1 MALPADRWGE
11 ISALFAELIDLPA
24 AERATRLAALAHDA
38 PLHAEISS
46 LLASADDVGERF
58 EQAASMPLTDARDT
72 VPTMGRRVGQY
83 ELLRE
88 IGQGGMGTVYE
99 AHRADDQYRKRVAIK
114 MVSLLGDRTQALARF
129 QRERQLLARLEH
141 RNIAALLDGGV
152 TAEGE
157 PYFIMEYVEGQP
169 IDQWCTARHLG
180 LRDRLALFRQVCAA
194 VQYAHEHL
202 VIHRDL
208 KPGNILVAEDG
219 TVKLLDFGIAKLAD
233 PTQLGGDDLTHTGVT
248 PMTVAYAS
256 PEQLLGGE
264 VTTAS
269 DIYSLGVVL
278 YELVTGVRPFA
289 PTARGALV
297 ERGVPTAPSRAVTA
311 ESAVS
316 EQDTAARLRRSLAG
330 DVDSIVLM
338 ALRPEAERR
347 YRTAQQLGDDL
358 QRYLGG
364 LPVLAQ
370 PDTIGYRL
378 GKFARR
384 NRMAVAAAALAVVA
398 LIGGTV
404 VSLRQAQVARAERD
418 RAVFEQQR
426 TAQVTQFFRD
436 VLSAAKPQESGKGT
450 TVVEAIDLVIPRID
464 SSFRSAPD
472 LRAAIKNTLASTLID
487 MGLYER
493 ARPLMLDAV
502 RLQDSL
508 GERVSL
514 RERADGLYNLA
525 GLETEV
531 GSPERA
537 ESLYRRS
544 LVMYG
549 KVPGI
554 DSIEIYRGMNN
565 LANSISEQG
574 RVAEAAEVYAKVADR
589 IAALRPDVGSA
600 VALTNYA
607 TALATL
613 GRYVEAEPRLR
624 EAAAIF
630 TRTRGP
636 GDVRV
641 GNALQPLAGALLF
654 QGKYAEADSVVQ
666 RAIAIYT
673 ATLGADNPGTLAAVR
688 MRINILADAG
698 RCAEAIA
705 PAEGIVALR
714 GKGLSERDASLN
726 TALLFL
732 GWCQA
737 ELGDPARG
745 TRTAREGLRLRR
757 AAFPPT
763 HWAIAQG
770 ESMVGDI
777 LARRG
782 PAFHAEAERLLRSGY
797 EGMARELDSTHVR
810 VKQAKERWERV
821 RGTR

>member
-1 MALPADRWGE
+1 
-11 ISALFAELIDLPA
+11 
-24 AERATRLAALAHDA
+24 
-38 PLHAEISS
+38 
-46 LLASADDVGERF
+46 
-58 EQAASMPLTDARDT
+58 
-72 VPTMGRRVGQY
+72 
-83 ELLRE
+83 
-88 IGQGGMGTVYE
+88 
-99 AHRADDQYRKRVAIK
+99 
-114 MVSLLGDRTQALARF
+114 
-129 QRERQLLARLEH
+129 
-141 RNIAALLDGGV
+141 
-152 TAEGE
+152 
-157 PYFIMEYVEGQP
+157 
-169 IDQWCTARHLG
+169 
-180 LRDRLALFRQVCAA
+180 
-194 VQYAHEHL
+194 
-202 VIHRDL
+202 
-208 KPGNILVAEDG
+208 
-219 TVKLLDFGIAKLAD
+219 
-233 PTQLGGDDLTHTGVT
+233 
-248 PMTVAYAS
+248 
-256 PEQLLGGE
+256 
-264 VTTAS
+264 
-269 DIYSLGVVL
+269 
-278 YELVTGVRPFA
+278 
-289 PTARGALV
+289 
-297 ERGVPTAPSRAVTA
+297 
-311 ESAVS
+311 
-316 EQDTAARLRRSLAG
+316 
-330 DVDSIVLM
+330 
-338 ALRPEAERR
+338 
-347 YRTAQQLGDDL
+347 
-358 QRYLGG
+358 
-364 LPVLAQ
+364 
-370 PDTIGYRL
+370 
-378 GKFARR
+378 
-384 NRMAVAAAALAVVA
+384 
-398 LIGGTV
+398 
-404 VSLRQAQVARAERD
+404 
-418 RAVFEQQR
+418 
-426 TAQVTQFFRD
+426 
-436 VLSAAKPQESGKGT
+436 
-450 TVVEAIDLVIPRID
+450 
-464 SSFRSAPD
+464 
-472 LRAAIKNTLASTLID
+472 
-487 MGLYER
+487 GLYDR

-508 GERVSL
+508 GEQVSL

-565 LANSISEQG
+565 LANAISEQG

-613 GRYVEAEPRLR
+613 GRYVDAEPRLR
-624 EAAAIF
+624 SAAAIF
-630 TRTRGP
+630 AKTRGP
-636 GDVRV
+636 DDVRV

-654 QGKYAEADSVVQ
+654 QGKYAEADSVAR

-745 TRTAREGLRLRR
+745 ERTAREGLRLRR

-782 PAFHAEAERLLRSGY
+782 PAFRAEAERLLKSGY

-810 VKQAKERWERV
+810 VKQAKARMERV
-821 RGTR
+821 VGTK

>member
-1 MALPADRWGE
+1 MGLPADRWGE
-11 ISALFAELIDLPA
+11 LSARFAELLELPP
-24 AERATRLAALAHDA
+24 AERTARLAALADDA
-38 PLHAEISS
+38 PLHAELIS
-46 LLASADDVGERF
+46 LLAAADDVGDRF
-58 EQAASMPLTDARDT
+58 EQSASMPASDA
-72 VPTMGRRVGQY
+72 PTPEALLGRRVGQY
-83 ELLRE
+83 ELVRE

-114 MVSLLGDRTQALARF
+114 MVSLLGDRAQALARF

-152 TAEGE
+152 TPEGE

-180 LRDRLALFRQVCAA
+180 LRERLGLFRQVCAA

-233 PTQLGGDDLTHTGVT
+233 PTLLGGDDLTHTGVT

-278 YELVTGVRPFA
+278 YELVTGVRPFG

-297 ERGVPTAPSRAVTA
+297 ERGVPTAPSRAVTEEA
-311 ESAVS
+311 AAS
-316 EQDTAARLRRSLAG
+316 EHDTAARLRRSLAG
-330 DVDSIVLM
+330 DVDSIILM

-358 QRYLGG
+358 QRHLGG

-384 NRMAVAAAALAVVA
+384 NRVAVAAGVLAVVA
-398 LIGGTV
+398 LVGGTV
-404 VSLRQAQVARAERD
+404 VSMRQAQVARAERD
-418 RAVFEQQR
+418 RAVLEQQR

-450 TVVEAIDLVIPRID
+450 TVVEAIDVVIPRID

-487 MGLYER
+487 MGLYDR

-554 DSIEIYRGMNN
+554 DSVEIYRGMNN
-565 LANSISEQG
+565 LANAISEQG

-589 IAALRPDVGSA
+589 IAALRPDVSSA

-636 GDVRV
+636 NDMRV
-641 GNALQPLAGALLF
+641 ANALQPLAGALLF
-654 QGKYAEADSVVQ
+654 QGKYAEADSVAQ
-666 RAIAIYT
+666 RAIAIYS

-698 RCAEAIA
+698 RCREAV
-705 PAEGIVALR
+705 PLAEGVVALR
-714 GKGLSERDASLN
+714 GRGLNERDASLN

-745 TRTAREGLRLRR
+745 ERTAREGLRLRR
-757 AAFPPT
+757 AAFPST

-810 VKQAKERWERV
+810 VKQAKARLERV
-821 RGTR
+821 TQGK

>member
-1 MALPADRWGE
+1 MALPAERWGE
-11 ISALFAELIDLPA
+11 VSALFAELLDLPL
-24 AERATRLAALAHDA
+24 AERTARLAALAHDA
-38 PLHAEISS
+38 PLHAELRS
-46 LLASADDVGERF
+46 LLASADSVGDRF
-58 EQAASMPLTDARDT
+58 EQAAAMPATTPDAPRI
-72 VPTMGRRVGQY
+72 GRRIGPY
-83 ELLRE
+83 ELVRE

-99 AHRADDQYRKRVAIK
+99 GERVDGDFRKRVAIK
-114 MVSLLGDRTQALARF
+114 LVSVVGHRTQATARF

-141 RNIAALLDGGV
+141 RNIAALVDGGV
-152 TAEGE
+152 SEEGE
-157 PYFIMEYVEGQP
+157 PYFIMEYVEGEP
-169 IDQWCTARHLG
+169 IDRWCASRQLG
-180 LRDRLALFRQVCAA
+180 LRERLALFRQVCAA

-208 KPGNILVAEDG
+208 KPGNIFVADDG

-233 PTQLGGDDLTHTGVT
+233 PTVAEAETLTQTGAL

-256 PEQLLGGE
+256 PEQLRGDE

-278 YELVTGVRPFA
+278 YELLTGVRPFPA
-289 PTARGALV
+289 GSRGAALLD
-297 ERGVPTAPSRAVTA
+297 RGVPTAPSRAEPDGG
-311 ESAVS
+311 ESGSAP
-316 EQDTAARLRRSLAG
+316 DTAARWRRTLAG

-347 YRTAQQLGDDL
+347 YRTAQQLADDL
-358 QRYLGG
+358 QRFLTG

-370 PDTIGYRL
+370 PDTLGYRV

-384 NRMAVAAAALAVVA
+384 NRVAVAAAALALIA
-398 LIGGTV
+398 LVGGTAI
-404 VSLRQAQVARAERD
+404 SLRQARVARAERD
-418 RAVFEQQR
+418 RAVLEQQR
-426 TAQVTQFFRD
+426 TAQVTQFFQD
-436 VLSAAKPQESGKGT
+436 VLSTSKPQESGTGT
-450 TVVEAIDLVIPRID
+450 TVLEAIDLVIPRID
-464 SSFRSAPD
+464 SSFASAPD

-493 ARPLMLDAV
+493 ARPLMVDAV
-502 RLQDSL
+502 RLHDSL
-508 GERVSL
+508 GDRVTL
-514 RERADGLYNLA
+514 RERADGLYNMA

-544 LVMYG
+544 LTLYG
-549 KVPGI
+549 QIPGI
-554 DSIEIYRGMNN
+554 DSVELYQGMNN
-565 LANSISEQG
+565 LANALSEQG
-574 RVAEAAEVYAKVADR
+574 RLEEAAELYAKVVDR
-589 IAALRPDVGSA
+589 LAVLRPDGGSA

-636 GDVRV
+636 EDMRV
-641 GNALQPLAGALLF
+641 AGALQPLAGALLF
-654 QGKYAEADSVVQ
+654 QGKYAEADSVAE

-673 ATLGADNPGTLAAVR
+673 ATLGPDNPGTLAAVR

-698 RCAEAIA
+698 RCREAIA

-714 GKGLSERDASLN
+714 GKGLAERDASLN

-737 ELGDPARG
+737 ELGDPVRG
-745 TRTAREGLRLRR
+745 ERTAREGLRLRR

-763 HWAIAQG
+763 HWAVAQG
-770 ESMVGDI
+770 ESMLGDV
-777 LARRG
+777 LAKRG
-782 PAFHAEAERLLRSGY
+782 AAYRVEAERLLRSGY

-810 VKQAKERWERV
+810 VRQAKRRWERV
-821 RGTR
+821 RGGA

>member
-1 MALPADRWGE
+1 MGLPADRWGE
-11 ISALFAELIDLPA
+11 LSAHFAELLELPP
-24 AERATRLAALAHDA
+24 AERTARLAALADDTS
-38 PLHAEISS
+38 LHAELIS
-46 LLASADDVGERF
+46 LLAAADDVGDRF
-58 EQAASMPLTDARDT
+58 EQSASMPTSDAPST
-72 VPTMGRRVGQY
+72 LPLLGRRVGQY
-83 ELLRE
+83 ELVRE

-114 MVSLLGDRTQALARF
+114 MVSLLGDRAQALARF

-180 LRDRLALFRQVCAA
+180 LRERLGLFRQVCAA

-233 PTQLGGDDLTHTGVT
+233 PTLIGGDDLTHTGVT

-278 YELVTGVRPFA
+278 YELVTGVRPFG

-297 ERGVPTAPSRAVTA
+297 ERGVPTAPSRAVTGDA
-311 ESAVS
+311 AANEH
-316 EQDTAARLRRSLAG
+316 DTAARLRRSLAG
-330 DVDSIVLM
+330 DVDSIILM

-358 QRYLGG
+358 QRHLGG

-384 NRMAVAAAALAVVA
+384 NRVAVAAGVLAVAA

-404 VSLRQAQVARAERD
+404 VSMRQAQVARAERD
-418 RAVFEQQR
+418 RAVLEQQR

-487 MGLYER
+487 MGLYDR
-493 ARPLMLDAV
+493 ARPLMFDAV

-554 DSIEIYRGMNN
+554 DSVEIYRGMNN
-565 LANSISEQG
+565 LANAISEQG

-589 IAALRPDVGSA
+589 IAALRPDVSSA

-613 GRYVEAEPRLR
+613 GRYVDAEPRLR
-624 EAAAIF
+624 EAATIF

-636 GDVRV
+636 NDMRV
-641 GNALQPLAGALLF
+641 ANALQPLAGALLF
-654 QGKYAEADSVVQ
+654 QGKYAEADSVAQ
-666 RAIAIYT
+666 RAIMIYT

-698 RCAEAIA
+698 RCREAVPLADEI
-705 PAEGIVALR
+705 IALR

-745 TRTAREGLRLRR
+745 ERTAREGLRLRR

-810 VKQAKERWERV
+810 VKQAKARWERV
-821 RGTR
+821 RGG

>member
-1 MALPADRWGE
+1 VGLPADRWGE
-11 ISALFAELIDLPA
+11 LSARFAELLELPP
-24 AERATRLAALAHDA
+24 AERTARLAALADDA
-38 PLHAEISS
+38 PLHAELIS
-46 LLASADDVGERF
+46 LLAAADDVGDRF
-58 EQAASMPLTDARDT
+58 EQSASMPASDA
-72 VPTMGRRVGQY
+72 PTPEALLGRRVGQY
-83 ELLRE
+83 ELVRE

-114 MVSLLGDRTQALARF
+114 MVSLLGDRAQALARF

-152 TAEGE
+152 TPEGE

-180 LRDRLALFRQVCAA
+180 LRERLGLFRQVCAA

-233 PTQLGGDDLTHTGVT
+233 PTLLGGDDLTHTGVT

-278 YELVTGVRPFA
+278 YELVTGVRPFG

-297 ERGVPTAPSRAVTA
+297 ERGVPTAPSRAVTEEA
-311 ESAVS
+311 AAS
-316 EQDTAARLRRSLAG
+316 EHDTAARLRRSLAG
-330 DVDSIVLM
+330 DVDSIILM

-358 QRYLGG
+358 QRHLGG

-398 LIGGTV
+398 LVGGTV
-404 VSLRQAQVARAERD
+404 VSMRQAQVARAERD
-418 RAVFEQQR
+418 RAVLEQQR

-487 MGLYER
+487 MGLYDR

-554 DSIEIYRGMNN
+554 DSVEIYRGMNN
-565 LANSISEQG
+565 LANAISEQG

-589 IAALRPDVGSA
+589 IAALRPDVSSA

-636 GDVRV
+636 NDMRV
-641 GNALQPLAGALLF
+641 ANALQPLAGALLF
-654 QGKYAEADSVVQ
+654 QGKYAEADSVAQ
-666 RAIAIYT
+666 RAIAIYS

-698 RCAEAIA
+698 RCREAV
-705 PAEGIVALR
+705 PLAEGVVALR
-714 GKGLSERDASLN
+714 GRGLNERDASLN

-745 TRTAREGLRLRR
+745 ERTAREGLRLRR
-757 AAFPPT
+757 AAFPST

-810 VKQAKERWERV
+810 VKQAKARLERV
-821 RGTR
+821 TQGK

>member
-1 MALPADRWGE
+1 MALPAERWGE
-11 ISALFAELIDLPA
+11 LSALFAELLDLPPD
-24 AERATRLAALAHDA
+24 ERATRLAALAHDA
-38 PLHAEISS
+38 PLHAELSS

-58 EQAASMPLTDARDT
+58 EQAASMPEVSRAS
-72 VPTMGRRVGQY
+72 VPLLGRRVGQY

-152 TAEGE
+152 TPEGE

-169 IDQWCTARHLG
+169 LDQWCAARHLG
-180 LRDRLALFRQVCAA
+180 LRERLGLFRQVCAA

-208 KPGNILVAEDG
+208 KPGNILVADDG

-233 PTQLGGDDLTHTGVT
+233 PTLLGSDDLTHTGVT

-278 YELVTGVRPFA
+278 YELVTGVRPFG
-289 PTARGALV
+289 PTPRGVLA
-297 ERGVPTAPSRAVTA
+297 ERGVPTAPSRAVTTDA
-311 ESAVS
+311 AVS
-316 EQDTAARLRRSLAG
+316 EGDTAARLRRSLAG
-330 DVDSIVLM
+330 DVDSIILM

-358 QRYLGG
+358 NRFLGG

-384 NRMAVAAAALAVVA
+384 NRVAVAAGVLAVVA
-398 LIGGTV
+398 LVGGTV
-404 VSLRQAQVARAERD
+404 ISVQQARVAREERD
-418 RAVFEQQR
+418 HAILEQQR

-436 VLSAAKPQESGKGT
+436 VLSAAKPQESGRGT

-464 SSFRSAPD
+464 SSFARAPD

-487 MGLYER
+487 MGLFDR

-502 RLQDSL
+502 RLHDSL
-508 GERVSL
+508 GERISL

-549 KVPGI
+549 KVSGI
-554 DSIEIYRGMNN
+554 DSVEIYRGMNN
-565 LANSISEQG
+565 LANAISEQG
-574 RVAEAAEVYAKVADR
+574 RIAEAADVYAKVADR
-589 IAALRPDVGSA
+589 IAALRPDATSA

-630 TRTRGP
+630 AKTRGP

-654 QGKYAEADSVVQ
+654 QGKYAEADSVAQ
-666 RAIAIYT
+666 QAIAIFT

-688 MRINILADAG
+688 MRINILADGG
-698 RCAEAIA
+698 RCREAIG
-705 PAEGIVALR
+705 PAEQIIGLR
-714 GKGLSERDASLN
+714 GTGLNERDASLN

-745 TRTAREGLRLRR
+745 ERTAREGLRLRR

-763 HWAIAQG
+763 HWAVAQG

-810 VKQAKERWERV
+810 VKQAKTRWERV
-821 RGTR
+821 RGR

>member
-1 MALPADRWGE
+1 VALPADRWGE
-11 ISALFAELIDLPA
+11 LSALFAELLELPP
-24 AERATRLAALAHDA
+24 AERAARLAALTHDA
-38 PLHAEISS
+38 PLHTELAS
-46 LLASADDVGERF
+46 LLESADDVGERF
-58 EQAASMPLTDARDT
+58 EQPASMPASDPPL
-72 VPTMGRRVGQY
+72 PQLGRRVGQY

-152 TAEGE
+152 TPEGE

-169 IDQWCTARHLG
+169 LDQWCAAHHLG

-233 PTQLGGDDLTHTGVT
+233 PTLLGGDDLTHTGVT

-278 YELVTGVRPFA
+278 YELVTGVRPFS

-316 EQDTAARLRRSLAG
+316 EHDTAARLRRSLAG
-330 DVDSIVLM
+330 DVDSIILM
-338 ALRPEAERR
+338 ALRPEAARR

-358 QRYLGG
+358 QRFLGG

-384 NRMAVAAAALAVVA
+384 NRVAVAAGVLAVGA
-398 LIGGTV
+398 LVGGTV
-404 VSLRQAQVARAERD
+404 VSIRQARVARDERD
-418 RAVFEQQR
+418 RAILEQQR

-464 SSFRSAPD
+464 SSFAKAPD

-487 MGLYER
+487 MGLYDR

-525 GLETEV
+525 GLETEI

-549 KVPGI
+549 QVPGI

-565 LANSISEQG
+565 LANAISEQG
-574 RVAEAAEVYAKVADR
+574 RLADAAAVYEKVADR
-589 IAALRPDVGSA
+589 LAALRPDVNSA

-607 TALATL
+607 TALATM
-613 GRYVEAEPRLR
+613 GRYVDAEPRLR
-624 EAAAIF
+624 AAAAIF
-630 TRTRGP
+630 TTTRGP
-636 GDVRV
+636 DDVRV

-654 QGKYAEADSVVQ
+654 QGKYAEADSVAQ
-666 RAIAIYT
+666 RAIAIYS

-737 ELGDPARG
+737 ALGDPARG
-745 TRTAREGLRLRR
+745 ERTAREGLRLRQ

-821 RGTR
+821 RGG